1 MRETETRVADD
12 ETPEKTTEPAKK
24 LGWRERLAEYGRVG
38 LFTYFG
44 VFFLTWLGFFVLI
57 SRGFQVE
64 GVVGETSTWF
74 AAYLATK
81 VTQPIRIA
89 VVLVLTP
96 LVAAG
101 VNRFRRN
108 QLGAVPTP
116 PSLTTPE
123 ADTRPDP

>member
-1 MRETETRVADD
+1 VADD
-12 ETPEKTTEPAKK
+12 ESTATPPEPAKK
-24 LGWRERLAEYGRVG
+24 KLSWRERLAEYGKVG
-38 LFTYFG
+38 LITYFV
-44 VFFLTWLGFFVLI
+44 VFGLTWLGFFVLI
-57 SRGFQVE
+57 SRGFEVE

-96 LVAAG
+96 LVAAAYE
-101 VNRFRRN
+101 RLHRRAI
-108 QLGAVPTP
+108 GTVPPP